1 MLICIDLLSLYLD
14 LSTLFRSLPD
24 PRRRQGLRYPLE
36 AMLWMSF
43 LSIASG
49 YTSYRQIGNFCAIRK
64 EFFMEY
70 FGIKAVPSY
79 VSFRTIFTLLNNKI
93 FLEKFK
99 EQYLMTVQS
108 GDFIASDGQT
118 LCSTVEN
125 SQNIS
130 QDFCSIVSFY
140 CQQSGLTV
148 AMESYLNSKEHEG
161 EVFPNL
167 LDNLRNK
174 GVIFTL
180 DALHTQKKQ

>member
-1 MLICIDLLSLYLD
+1 MD
-14 LSTLFRSLPD
+14 LSSFFRSLTD
-24 PRRRQGLRYPLE
+24 PRRAQGRRYSLE
-36 AMLWMSF
+36 SMLWMSF

-64 EFFMEY
+64 KFFMNY
-70 FGIKAVPSY
+70 FDIKSVPSY
-79 VSFRTIFTLLNNKI
+79 VSFRTIFTILNNKV

-99 EQYLMTVQS
+99 EQHLLSVES

-118 LCSTVEN
+118 LRGTVEN
-125 SQNIS
+125 SQSSS
-130 QDFCSIVSFY
+130 QDFCSLVSLY
-140 CQQSGLTV
+140 CQQTGFTV
-148 AMESYLNSKEHEG
+148 AMESYLNQKDHEG
-161 EVFPNL
+161 EVFRNL

>member
-1 MLICIDLLSLYLD
+1 MD
-14 LSTLFRSLPD
+14 LSTFFRSVPD
-24 PRRRQGLRYPLE
+24 PRRAQGRRYPLE
-36 AMLWMSF
+36 CMLWMSF

-64 EFFMEY
+64 DFFMNY
-70 FGIKAVPSY
+70 FGIAAVPSY
-79 VSFRTIFTLLNNKI
+79 VSFRTIFTILNNQV

-99 EQYLMTVQS
+99 EQYLLSVES

-118 LCSTVEN
+118 LRATIAN
-125 SQNIS
+125 SQSSS
-130 QDFCSIVSFY
+130 QDFCSLVSFY
-140 CQQSGLTV
+140 CQQTGLTV
-148 AMESYLNSKEHEG
+148 AMASYLNQKDHEG
-161 EVFPNL
+161 EVFRNL